1 MNHRPRC
8 RFLVP
13 ALALSTTLGL
23 FATLATAADIRT
35 HAFGLVGLA
44 PGQAMVLNVVN
55 GGLIAPPDPDRTRRS
70 DPPEGDLVAEIAFL
84 NGDGSVFQSSIVRIP
99 AHGSVS
105 IPIAREQLSA
115 RTPRASL
122 RAQVRFS
129 NPPEPDRILSTLEV
143 IDVAS
148 GRTSFVLTAPPEPE
162 RN

>member
-23 FATLATAADIRT
+23 FATIASAADIRT
-35 HAFGLVGLA
+35 HAFGLVALA

-55 GGLIAPPDPDRTRRS
+55 AGLVAPPDPDRVRRNA
-70 DPPEGDLVAEIAFL
+70 PPEPELVAEIAFL

-99 AHGSVS
+99 SGGSIS

-115 RTPRASL
+115 RTPRAAL
-122 RAQVRFS
+122 RAQVRFT
-129 NPPEPDRILSTLEV
+129 NPPEPERILSTLEV

-148 GRTSFVLTAPPEPE
+148 GRTSFVLVSPPEPD